1 MNVFRL
7 LGWKVKNIRV
17 AKEMTQ
23 EELAFRVGAVDQAY
37 ISELEHGKGNPT
49 LQVIYCLSLALET
62 SMSELLSTDGAPADV
77 VKGPS
82 KRRIRKNGLK

>member
-7 LGWKVKNIRV
+7 LGWRTKQLRLAMKL
-17 AKEMTQ
+17 TQ

-49 LQVIYCLSLALET
+49 LQTIHDLAKALNTTIPELF
-62 SMSELLSTDGAPADV
+62 SSEGAP
-77 VKGPS
+77 PQ
-82 KRRIRKNGLK
+82 ILKIVPRNRTIK